1 MKTMYVTVRVD
12 FSCPEDMDLVTAQGL
27 AESLVIR
34 PNYVSEANGV
44 ELENVEVCFIDDV
57 EC

>member
-1 MKTMYVTVRVD
+1 MKTMYLTVRVD
-12 FSCPEDMDLVTAQGL
+12 FSCPEGMDLETAQGL

-34 PNYVSEANGV
+34 PNYVSEVNGV
-44 ELENVEVCFIDDV
+44 ELENVEVCFIDNV